1 MSQEI
6 QKNKRSQDGGKRTV
20 SQPSKRAQGGVL
32 DQTGTSLT
40 EQQGFRSPAQ
50 AQDTPVRAALARR
63 EES

>member
-1 MSQEI
+1 MEESAL
-6 QKNKRSQDGGKRTV
+6 SV
-20 SQPSKRAQGGVL
+20 SQGVL